1 MKRIFVILLPIAALL
16 IALSSCKPQVPSKY
30 LQPDEMEDILFD
42 YHIALAMEEGER
54 DEFEPERVATTDD
67 SYRNRLFEAAVL
79 KKHGVSEAEFD
90 SSLVYYTRHSD
101 RFQQIYENISKR
113 LENEAMA
120 LGASASDVSNFGEGF
135 SKGDTANV
143 WNELPSAVLT
153 TIAPN
158 NVLSFT
164 IEADSSYHKG
174 DKLMLSFN
182 TQFIFQDG
190 MKDGV
195 ALMAVTFMNDSTVT
209 RNVHMQSS
217 DKYDL
222 TVSDD
227 ERLGIKS
234 IKGFICLQNNRQA
247 TQTTLKLM
255 FLDKIR
261 LVRCHQKEEQPKRD
275 AEPVDT
281 LSDASAEGNESPK
294 PMSTPTP
301 KVKLPSDQVRMS
313 KSKDVNNE
321 TQKISKQ
328 QRFSGQPVA
337 RQVRSGNMQ

>member
-1 MKRIFVILLPIAALL
+1 
-16 IALSSCKPQVPSKY
+16 
-30 LQPDEMEDILFD
+30 
-42 YHIALAMEEGER
+42 
-54 DEFEPERVATTDD
+54 
-67 SYRNRLFEAAVL
+67 
-79 KKHGVSEAEFD
+79 
-90 SSLVYYTRHSD
+90 
-101 RFQQIYENISKR
+101 
-113 LENEAMA
+113 
-120 LGASASDVSNFGEGF
+120 
-135 SKGDTANV
+135 
-143 WNELPSAVLT
+143 
-153 TIAPN
+153 
-158 NVLSFT
+158 
-164 IEADSSYHKG
+164 
-174 DKLMLSFN
+174 MLSFN

-281 LSDASAEGNESPK
+281 LSDASAEGDESPK
-294 PMSTPTP
+294 PTSTPTP
-301 KVKLPSDQVRMS
+301 KVKLPSDQMRMS